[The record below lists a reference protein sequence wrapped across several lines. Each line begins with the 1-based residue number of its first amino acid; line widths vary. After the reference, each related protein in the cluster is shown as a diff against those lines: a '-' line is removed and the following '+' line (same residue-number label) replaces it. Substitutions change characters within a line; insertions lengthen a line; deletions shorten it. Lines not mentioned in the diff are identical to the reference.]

1 MLHAITRLSLLT
13 HYRVLLIMLSA
24 ALVWAGTAL
33 SAAVREHAT
42 VLYAR
47 AAVDIVQALILQGDT
62 YRLQALAPAGAI
74 NWRLIYPA
82 QRSTKERFEL
92 AATAVLFGETAATGS
107 HEGPREYFEL
117 EDGARIMY
125 AARLRGASEADM
137 MLVMSLRIPSSSAIA
152 AQTFRGASI
161 ASLICVGLIFLG
173 VLAWVRWYLLALVL
187 KVSRYARHVM
197 KARSGAVVEPPDLHP
212 DELASSNEVHRT
224 SVAITAVARGLR
236 LRQAEDQA

>member
-1 MLHAITRLSLLT
+1 MLHALTRLSLLT
-13 HYRVLLIMLSA
+13 HYRALLIMLCA

-33 SAAVREHAT
+33 SSAVREHAA
-42 VLYAR
+42 VIYAR
-47 AAVDIVQALILQGDT
+47 AAADIVQALILQGDT

-92 AATAVLFGETAATGS
+92 AATAALFGETAASGT
-107 HEGPREYFEL
+107 HEGSREYVEV

-125 AARLRGASEADM
+125 AARLRGPSESDM
-137 MLVMSLRIPSSSAIA
+137 MLVMSLRIPSSGAIVS
-152 AQTFRGASI
+152 QTFRGASVV
-161 ASLICVGLIFLG
+161 ALICVAAIFLG
-173 VLAWVRWYLLALVL
+173 VLVWVRWYLLALVL
-187 KVSRYARHVM
+187 KVRRYARHVM

-212 DELASSNEVHRT
+212 DELASSNEVHQT

-236 LRQAEDQA
+236 LRQVEEQA